1 MFKENTILAQLK
13 TDINK
18 NKKKIKG
25 KIEAPNKR
33 NAFLV
38 DDEGKSYYVS
48 QDHRNRVLDGDTIT
62 AFIEKDGK
70 REVAIPQELH
80 DYKFDTVIG
89 YIVKKGNVEFLNF
102 DGRRDAGW
110 YFLADSRKHKLK
122 EGEWI
127 KARLTKHPFHHEGKS
142 AVKLIKKIGMSED
155 LNLPWK
161 LAIEKNNI
169 NTSLPKTTPSVKEY
183 EEILAKEIN
192 KRESM
197 TDLVFFTIDAESTR
211 DIDDALN
218 IEKTDNGYVLR
229 VAIADPSSF
238 VKEGSDVDV
247 LAKEKLFSYYL
258 PNQTVSMLPR
268 ELSEK
273 YCSLVEGEDRIVLVC
288 TMNLSNSGE
297 VTSFDF
303 KESIIK
309 SNAKLTYNGVTGY
322 LESNDDNY
330 STKEI
335 REKLDL
341 LKELSE
347 VRKTWRKDNATGF
360 NETSEYSFVVDKNHE
375 VLDIKEIKLS
385 IAHQI
390 VTESM
395 IVANTCVAK
404 FISKNSNAGIFNF
417 HNGFNVLKE
426 EKIKKL
432 LEEQGITDLFNLE
445 EYRKINKLICDK
457 DICGSIEEKLK
468 EYYVRSN
475 FSAQP
480 KTHFGLGF
488 TEYATFTSPIR
499 KYGDIINHRIIK
511 QILSGITINSLVDE
525 DLLERLVVGISKQ
538 KFADK
543 EISSRLYARYLL
555 PEIGKEFDVRLI
567 GINSFGINLKVLSNG
582 AFGFIPMKR
591 LREKEI
597 KVNDIGTLLKV
608 NEDKNILLGSTLR
621 VKLKEIEKDSNKLV
635 FEFI

>member
-1 MFKENTILAQLK
+1 MFKENTVLAQLK
-13 TDINK
+13 IDINK
-18 NKKKIKG
+18 NKKIVKG
-25 KIEAPNKR
+25 IIEAPNKR

-38 DDEGKSYYVS
+38 DDEGNSYYVS
-48 QDHRNRVLDGDTIT
+48 QEHRNRVLDGDTIT

-80 DYKFDTVIG
+80 NYKFDTIIGCVI
-89 YIVKKGNVEFLNF
+89 KKGNVEFVNF
-102 DGRRDAGW
+102 NGRRDTGW

-127 KARLTKHPFHHEGKS
+127 KARLSKHPFHHEGKS
-142 AVKLIKKIGMSED
+142 AVKLVKRIALNED
-155 LNLPWK
+155 LDLPWK

-169 NTSLPKTTPSVKEY
+169 NTSLPKTTPSIKEY
-183 EEILAKEIN
+183 EEILKKEIG

-218 IEKTDNGYVLR
+218 IEKTDSGYTLR

-238 VKEGSDVDV
+238 VKENSDVDI

-258 PNQTVSMLPR
+258 PNQTISMLPR

-273 YCSLVEGEDRIVLVC
+273 YCSLIEGEDRIVLVC
-288 TMNLSNSGE
+288 TMNISESGE
-297 VTSFDF
+297 VTDF
-303 KESIIK
+303 NFQESIIK
-309 SNAKLTYNGVTGY
+309 SDAKLTYNGVTNY

-335 REKLDL
+335 RKKLDT
-341 LKELSE
+341 LKDLSE
-347 VRKTWRKDNATGF
+347 LRKKWRKENATGF
-360 NETSEYSFVVDKNHE
+360 NETSEYSFVVNEKHE
-375 VLDIKEIKLS
+375 VLDIKEVKLS

-417 HNGFNVLKE
+417 HNGFNVLRE
-426 EKIKKL
+426 EKIKTL
-432 LEEQGITDLFNLE
+432 LKEHDITDLFNLE

-468 EYYVRSN
+468 EHYVRSD
-475 FSAQP
+475 FSAQS

-511 QILSGITINSLVDE
+511 QILSGVTTNSFVDE
-525 DLLERLVVGISKQ
+525 DILERLVVGISKQ

-543 EISSRLYARYLL
+543 EISSRLYSRHLA
-555 PEIGKEFDVRLI
+555 PDIGKDFEVKLI
-567 GINSFGINLKVLSNG
+567 GINPFGINLKVLSNG

-591 LREKEI
+591 LKEKEI
-597 KVNDIGTLLKV
+597 KVNDVGTLLKI
-608 NEDKNILLGSTLR
+608 NEKENILLGTTLK
-621 VKLKEIEKDSNKLV
+621 VKLKEIEQDSNKLV
-635 FEFI
+635 FDFI